1 MYDLACFYTPEQ
13 QVMTETPRIW
23 QVSELNHAAR
33 NLLETRFGIVTVSG
47 EISGFTRARS
57 GHWYFR
63 LKDMD
68 GQVSCAMFRNRN
80 LYCSF
85 EPKEGDLV
93 HFKAKVSLYPDRG
106 DYQLIGEQMQ
116 LAGSGNLQQ
125 AFLALKQKLLDEG
138 LFNEQHKRPIP
149 AHCQRVAVISSANG
163 AAIHDFLKVLQQRM
177 PSLAVDLLPVTVQGN
192 SAALESAKAIEL
204 CNLMGQHD
212 VIILTRGG
220 GSIEDLWSY
229 NDEFLARTI
238 YASQIPTVS
247 AIGHET
253 DFTIADFVADCRM
266 PTPSAAAELVSQD
279 QSELVYRVQ
288 QLERQLK
295 QQWQKQVQNQH
306 LNLSRLR
313 ALLQHPGQKLN
324 DQSQRLDHLQVRL
337 EQASLKQLQAKKSF
351 YDQQYSKLTSL
362 NPSSRIEAHSKS
374 VIQLKQRLKTGQHS
388 DLQRRSQKFIGLAA
402 QLNQLSPLHTLSR
415 GYSVTQNMQAQV
427 ITKVEQ
433 IEAKQALKITLLD
446 GHAQVIVDKVSQ
458 R

>member
-1 MYDLACFYTPEQ
+1 
-13 QVMTETPRIW
+13 MTETPRIW

-33 NLLETRFGIVTVSG
+33 NLLETRFGVVTVSG

-68 GQVSCAMFRNRN
+68 GQVSCAMFRNKN

-106 DYQLIGEQMQ
+106 DYQLIGEQIQ

-138 LFNEQHKRPIP
+138 LFDDQHKRAIP
-149 AHCQRVAVISSANG
+149 SHCQRIAVISSSNG

-177 PSLAVDLLPVTVQGN
+177 PSLAVDLFPVTVQGQN
-192 SAALESAKAIEL
+192 AADESTKAIEL

-212 VIILTRGG
+212 VIVLTRGG
-220 GSIEDLWSY
+220 GSAEDLWSY
-229 NDEFLARTI
+229 NDEHLARTI
-238 YASQIPTVS
+238 FSSRIPTVS
-247 AIGHET
+247 AVGHET
-253 DFTIADFVADCRM
+253 DFTISDFVADCRM

-279 QSELVYRVQ
+279 QYELVHRVQ
-288 QLERQLK
+288 QFERQLR
-295 QQWQKQVQNQH
+295 QQWHKHLQHQK
-306 LNLSRLR
+306 LNLSRLQ
-313 ALLQHPGQKLN
+313 ALLKHPGQKLN

-337 EQASLKQLQAKKSF
+337 EQAALKQLQAKKSI
-351 YDQQYSKLTSL
+351 YNQQYSKLSTLS
-362 NPSSRIEAHSKS
+362 PSSAIVAHTKN
-374 VIQLKQRLKTGQHS
+374 ITQLNQRLQTSQQS
-388 DLQRRSQKFIGLAA
+388 DFQRRSQKFAGLTT

-415 GYSVTQNMQAQV
+415 GYSVTQDMQAQV
-427 ITKVEQ
+427 ITKVAQVEV
-433 IEAKQALKITLLD
+433 KQALKVTLLD
-446 GHAQVIVDKVSQ
+446 GHAQVRVESVS
-458 R
+458 RR

>member
-1 MYDLACFYTPEQ
+1 
-13 QVMTETPRIW
+13 MTDTPRIW

-33 NLLETRFGIVTVSG
+33 NLLETRFGVVTVSG

-68 GQVSCAMFRNRN
+68 GQVSCAMFRNKN

-138 LFNEQHKRPIP
+138 LFDDQHKRAIP
-149 AHCQRVAVISSANG
+149 THCQRIAVISSSNG

-177 PSLAVDLLPVTVQGN
+177 PSLAVDLFPVTVQGQN
-192 SAALESAKAIEL
+192 AADESAKAIEL

-212 VIILTRGG
+212 VIVLTRGG
-220 GSIEDLWSY
+220 GSAEDLWSY
-229 NDEFLARTI
+229 NDEHLARTI
-238 YASQIPTVS
+238 YSSRIPTVS
-247 AIGHET
+247 AVGHET

-279 QSELVYRVQ
+279 QSELVHRVQ
-288 QLERQLK
+288 QFERQLR
-295 QQWQKQVQNQH
+295 QQWHKHLQHQK
-306 LNLSRLR
+306 LNLSRLQ
-313 ALLQHPGQKLN
+313 ALLKHPGQKLN

-337 EQASLKQLQAKKSF
+337 EQAALKQLQAKKSI
-351 YDQQYSKLTSL
+351 YSQQYSKLSSL
-362 NPSSRIEAHSKS
+362 NPSSVIVAHTKN
-374 VIQLKQRLKTGQHS
+374 IMQLNQRLQNNQKS
-388 DLQRRSQKFIGLAA
+388 DFQRRSQKFAGLTA

-415 GYSVTQNMQAQV
+415 GYSVTQDMQAQV
-427 ITKVEQ
+427 ITKVLQVEVEQ
-433 IEAKQALKITLLD
+433 VLKVTLLD
-446 GHAQVIVDKVSQ
+446 GHAQVRVESISC

>member
-1 MYDLACFYTPEQ
+1 
-13 QVMTETPRIW
+13 MTDTPRIW

-33 NLLETRFGIVTVSG
+33 NLLETRFGVVTVSG

-68 GQVSCAMFRNRN
+68 GQVSCAMFRNKN

-138 LFNEQHKRPIP
+138 LFDDQHKRAIP
-149 AHCQRVAVISSANG
+149 THCQRIAVISSSNG

-177 PSLAVDLLPVTVQGN
+177 PSLAVDLFPVTVQGQN
-192 SAALESAKAIEL
+192 AADESAKAIEL

-212 VIILTRGG
+212 VIVLTRGG
-220 GSIEDLWSY
+220 GSAEDLWSY
-229 NDEFLARTI
+229 NDEHLARTI
-238 YASQIPTVS
+238 YSSRIPTVS
-247 AIGHET
+247 AVGHET
-253 DFTIADFVADCRM
+253 DFTISDFVADCRM

-279 QSELVYRVQ
+279 QSELVHRVQ
-288 QLERQLK
+288 QFERQLR
-295 QQWQKQVQNQH
+295 QQWHKHLQHQK
-306 LNLSRLR
+306 LNLSRLQ
-313 ALLQHPGQKLN
+313 ALLKHPGQKLN

-337 EQASLKQLQAKKSF
+337 EQAALKQLQAKKSI
-351 YDQQYSKLTSL
+351 YSQQYSKLSSL
-362 NPSSRIEAHSKS
+362 NPSSVIVAHTKN
-374 VIQLKQRLKTGQHS
+374 IMQLNQRLQNNQKS
-388 DLQRRSQKFIGLAA
+388 DFQRRSQKFAGLTA

-415 GYSVTQNMQAQV
+415 GYSVTQDMQAQV
-427 ITKVEQ
+427 ITKVVQVEVEQ
-433 IEAKQALKITLLD
+433 VLKVTLLD
-446 GHAQVIVDKVSQ
+446 GHAQVRVESISC

>member
-1 MYDLACFYTPEQ
+1 
-13 QVMTETPRIW
+13 MTDTPRIW

-68 GQVSCAMFRNRN
+68 GQVSCAMFRNKN
-80 LYCSF
+80 LYCPF

-138 LFNEQHKRPIP
+138 LFNEQHKRAIP
-149 AHCQRVAVISSANG
+149 KHCQRIAVISSENG
-163 AAIHDFLKVLQQRM
+163 AAIYDFLKVLQQRM
-177 PSLAVDLLPVTVQGN
+177 PSLAVDLLPVTVQGQN
-192 SAALESAKAIEL
+192 AASESVAAIEL

-212 VIILTRGG
+212 VIVLTRGG

-229 NDEFLARTI
+229 NDEHLARAI
-238 YASQIPTVS
+238 YSSRIPTVS
-247 AIGHET
+247 AVGHET

-266 PTPSAAAELVSQD
+266 PTPSAAAELVSAD
-279 QSELVYRVQ
+279 QSELVHRVQ
-288 QLERQLK
+288 QLERLLG
-295 QQWQKQVQNQH
+295 QQWQKHLQNQQ

-337 EQASLKQLQAKKSF
+337 EQASLKQLQAKKSS
-351 YDQQYSKLTSL
+351 YDQQHSKLINLS
-362 NPSSRIEAHSKS
+362 PGPGIEAHIKNT
-374 VIQLKQRLKTGQHS
+374 IQLKQRLKTAQHS
-388 DLQRRSQKFIGLAA
+388 SFERRLQRFTGLAA

-427 ITKVEQ
+427 VTKIGQ
-433 IEAKQALKITLLD
+433 IETKQALKITLLD
-446 GHAQVIVDKVSQ
+446 GHAQVIVDSVSQ

>member
-1 MYDLACFYTPEQ
+1 
-13 QVMTETPRIW
+13 MTDTPRIW

-33 NLLETRFGIVTVSG
+33 NLLETRFGVVTVSG

-68 GQVSCAMFRNRN
+68 GQVSCAMFRNKN

-138 LFNEQHKRPIP
+138 LFDDQHKRAIP
-149 AHCQRVAVISSANG
+149 THCQRIAVISSSNG

-177 PSLAVDLLPVTVQGN
+177 PSLAVDLFPVTVQGQN
-192 SAALESAKAIEL
+192 AADESAKAIEL

-212 VIILTRGG
+212 VIVLTRGG
-220 GSIEDLWSY
+220 GSAEDLWSY
-229 NDEFLARTI
+229 NDEHLARTI
-238 YASQIPTVS
+238 YSSRIPTVS
-247 AIGHET
+247 AVGHET

-279 QSELVYRVQ
+279 QSELVHRVQ
-288 QLERQLK
+288 QFERQLR
-295 QQWQKQVQNQH
+295 QQWHKHLQHQK
-306 LNLSRLR
+306 LNLSRLQ
-313 ALLQHPGQKLN
+313 ALLKHPGQKLN

-337 EQASLKQLQAKKSF
+337 EQAALKQLQAKKSI
-351 YDQQYSKLTSL
+351 YSQQYSKLSSL
-362 NPSSRIEAHSKS
+362 NPSSVIVAHTKNI
-374 VIQLKQRLKTGQHS
+374 IQLNQRLKNCQKS
-388 DLQRRSQKFIGLAA
+388 DFQRRSQKFEGLTA

-415 GYSVTQNMQAQV
+415 GYSVTQDMQAQV
-427 ITKVEQ
+427 ITKVAQVEVEQ
-433 IEAKQALKITLLD
+433 VLKVTLLD
-446 GHAQVIVDKVSQ
+446 GHAQVRVESISC

>member
-1 MYDLACFYTPEQ
+1 
-13 QVMTETPRIW
+13 MTDTPRIW

-68 GQVSCAMFRNRN
+68 GQVSCAMFRNKN
-80 LYCSF
+80 LYCPF

-138 LFNEQHKRPIP
+138 LFNEQHKRAIP
-149 AHCQRVAVISSANG
+149 KHCQRIAVISSENG
-163 AAIHDFLKVLQQRM
+163 AAIYDFLKVLQQRM
-177 PSLAVDLLPVTVQGN
+177 PSLAVDLLPVTVQGQN
-192 SAALESAKAIEL
+192 AASESVAAIEL

-212 VIILTRGG
+212 VIVLTRGG

-229 NDEFLARTI
+229 NDEHLARAI
-238 YASQIPTVS
+238 YSSRIPTVS
-247 AIGHET
+247 AVGHET

-266 PTPSAAAELVSQD
+266 PTPSAAAELVSAD
-279 QSELVYRVQ
+279 QSELVHRVQ
-288 QLERQLK
+288 QLERLLG
-295 QQWQKQVQNQH
+295 QQWQKHLQNQK

-337 EQASLKQLQAKKSF
+337 EQASLKQLQAKKSS
-351 YDQQYSKLTSL
+351 YDQQHSKLINLS
-362 NPSSRIEAHSKS
+362 PGPGIEAHIKNT
-374 VIQLKQRLKTGQHS
+374 IQLKQRLKTAQHS
-388 DLQRRSQKFIGLAA
+388 SFERRLQRFTGLAA

-427 ITKVEQ
+427 VTKIGQ

-446 GHAQVIVDKVSQ
+446 GHAQVIVDSVSQ

>member
-1 MYDLACFYTPEQ
+1 
-13 QVMTETPRIW
+13 MTDTPRIW

-33 NLLETRFGIVTVSG
+33 NLLETRFGVVTVSG

-68 GQVSCAMFRNRN
+68 GQVSCAMFRNKN

-138 LFNEQHKRPIP
+138 LFDDQHKRAIP
-149 AHCQRVAVISSANG
+149 THCQRIAVISSSNG

-177 PSLAVDLLPVTVQGN
+177 PSLAVDLFPVTVQGQN
-192 SAALESAKAIEL
+192 AADESAKAIEL

-212 VIILTRGG
+212 VIVLTRGG
-220 GSIEDLWSY
+220 GSAEDLWSY
-229 NDEFLARTI
+229 NDEHLARTI
-238 YASQIPTVS
+238 YSSRIPTVS
-247 AIGHET
+247 AVGHET
-253 DFTIADFVADCRM
+253 DFTIADFAADCRM

-279 QSELVYRVQ
+279 QSELVHRVQ
-288 QLERQLK
+288 QFERQLR
-295 QQWQKQVQNQH
+295 QQWHKHLQHQK
-306 LNLSRLR
+306 LNLSRLQ
-313 ALLQHPGQKLN
+313 ALLKHPGQKLN

-337 EQASLKQLQAKKSF
+337 EQAALKQLQAKKSI
-351 YDQQYSKLTSL
+351 YSQQYSKLSSL
-362 NPSSRIEAHSKS
+362 NPSSVIVAHTKN
-374 VIQLKQRLKTGQHS
+374 IMQLNQRLQNNQKS
-388 DLQRRSQKFIGLAA
+388 DFQRRSQKFAGLTA

-415 GYSVTQNMQAQV
+415 GYSVTQDMQARV
-427 ITKVEQ
+427 ITKVVQVEVEQ
-433 IEAKQALKITLLD
+433 VLKVTLLD
-446 GHAQVIVDKVSQ
+446 GHAQVRVESISC

>member
-1 MYDLACFYTPEQ
+1 
-13 QVMTETPRIW
+13 MTDTPRIW

-33 NLLETRFGIVTVSG
+33 NLLETRFGVVTVSG

-68 GQVSCAMFRNRN
+68 GQVSCAMFRNKN

-138 LFNEQHKRPIP
+138 LFDDQHKRAIP
-149 AHCQRVAVISSANG
+149 THCQRIAVISSSNG
-163 AAIHDFLKVLQQRM
+163 AAIHDFLKVLQLRM
-177 PSLAVDLLPVTVQGN
+177 PSLAVDLFPVTVQGQN
-192 SAALESAKAIEL
+192 AADESAKAIEL

-212 VIILTRGG
+212 VIVLTRGG
-220 GSIEDLWSY
+220 GSAEDLWSY
-229 NDEFLARTI
+229 NDEHLARTI
-238 YASQIPTVS
+238 YSSRIPTVS
-247 AIGHET
+247 AVGHET
-253 DFTIADFVADCRM
+253 DFAISDFVADCRM

-279 QSELVYRVQ
+279 QSELVHRVQ
-288 QLERQLK
+288 QFERQLR
-295 QQWQKQVQNQH
+295 QQWHKHLQHQK
-306 LNLSRLR
+306 LNLSRLQ
-313 ALLQHPGQKLN
+313 ALLKHPGQKLN

-337 EQASLKQLQAKKSF
+337 EQAALKQLQAKKSI
-351 YDQQYSKLTSL
+351 YSQQFSKLSSL
-362 NPSSRIEAHSKS
+362 NPSSVIVAHTKN
-374 VIQLKQRLKTGQHS
+374 IMLLNQRLQNNQKS
-388 DLQRRSQKFIGLAA
+388 DFQRRSQKFAGLTA
-402 QLNQLSPLHTLSR
+402 QLNQLSPLNTLSR
-415 GYSVTQNMQAQV
+415 GYSVTQDMQARV
-427 ITKVEQ
+427 ITKVVQVEVEQ
-433 IEAKQALKITLLD
+433 VLKVTLLD
-446 GHAQVIVDKVSQ
+446 GHAQVRVESISC

>member
-1 MYDLACFYTPEQ
+1 
-13 QVMTETPRIW
+13 MTDTPRIW

-68 GQVSCAMFRNRN
+68 GQVSCAMFRNKN
-80 LYCSF
+80 LYCPF

-138 LFNEQHKRPIP
+138 LFNDQHKRAIP
-149 AHCQRVAVISSANG
+149 KHCQRIAVISSANG

-177 PSLAVDLLPVTVQGN
+177 PSLVVDLLPVTVQGQN
-192 SAALESAKAIEL
+192 AASESIKAIEL

-212 VIILTRGG
+212 VIVLTRGG

-229 NDEFLARTI
+229 NDEQLARAI
-238 YASQIPTVS
+238 YASRIPTVN
-247 AIGHET
+247 AVGHET
-253 DFTIADFVADCRM
+253 DFTIADFVADCRI

-279 QSELVYRVQ
+279 QYELSHRIQ
-288 QLERQLK
+288 QLERQLR
-295 QQWQKQVQNQH
+295 QQWHKHLQHQK
-306 LNLSRLR
+306 LNLSRLK
-313 ALLQHPGQKLN
+313 AMLKHPGQKLN

-337 EQASLKQLQAKKSF
+337 ERAGQKQVQRKKSV
-351 YDQQYSKLTSL
+351 YQQQKNRFINVNLCASVQ
-362 NPSSRIEAHSKS
+362 AHSQQ
-374 VIQLKQRLKTGQHS
+374 VEHLRQRLKTSQNS
-388 DLQRRSQKFIGLAA
+388 DFQTRSNKFTSLTA

-415 GYSVTQNMQAQV
+415 GYSVTQNQQSQI
-427 ITKVEQ
+427 ITKVAQ
-433 IEAKQALKITLLD
+433 ITVDQALKVTMLD
-446 GHAQVIVDKVSQ
+446 GYAQVTVTKLVA
-458 R
+458 RRPL

>member
-1 MYDLACFYTPEQ
+1 MES
-13 QVMTETPRIW
+13 PRIW

-33 NLLETRFGIVTVSG
+33 NLLETRFGIITVSG
-47 EISGFTRARS
+47 EISGLTKARS

-85 EPKEGDLV
+85 EPKEGDLI

-138 LFNEQHKRPIP
+138 LFDEQHKRSIP
-149 AHCQRVAVISSANG
+149 SHCQRIAVITSENG
-163 AAIHDFLKVLQQRM
+163 AAIHDFLKILQQRM
-177 PSLAVDLLPVTVQGN
+177 PSLAVDLFPVTVQGQN
-192 SAALESAKAIEL
+192 AASQSAKAIEL

-212 VIILTRGG
+212 VIVLTRGG

-229 NDEFLARTI
+229 NDEHLARTI
-238 YASQIPTVS
+238 YSSRIPTVS
-247 AIGHET
+247 AVGHET

-266 PTPSAAAELVSQD
+266 PTPSAAAELVSKD
-279 QSELVYRVQ
+279 QADLIHQIQ
-288 QLERQLK
+288 QIERQLK
-295 QQWQKQVQNQH
+295 QLWHKHLQHQK
-306 LNLSRLR
+306 LNLSRVR
-313 ALLQHPGQKLN
+313 GLLKHPGQKLN

-337 EQASLKQLQAKKSF
+337 EQASLKQLHGKRATF
-351 YDQQYSKLTSL
+351 NQQQNKLINLRPDNTIGAHIKNVTQLTRRLETSQ
-362 NPSSRIEAHSKS
+362 SI
-374 VIQLKQRLKTGQHS
+374 G
-388 DLQRRSQKFIGLAA
+388 LQRRTQRFMALAA

-427 ITKVEQ
+427 ITKVSQ
-433 IEAKQALKITLLD
+433 IEAEQNLKITLLD
-446 GHAQVIVDKVSQ
+446 GHAQVNVKSVST

>member
-1 MYDLACFYTPEQ
+1 
-13 QVMTETPRIW
+13 MTETPRIW

-33 NLLETRFGIVTVSG
+33 NLLESRFGVVTVSG

-68 GQVSCAMFRNRN
+68 GQVSCAMFRNKN

-138 LFNEQHKRPIP
+138 LFDDQHKRAIP
-149 AHCQRVAVISSANG
+149 THCQRIAVISSANG

-177 PSLAVDLLPVTVQGN
+177 PSLAVDLLPVTVQGQN
-192 SAALESAKAIEL
+192 AANESAKAIEL

-212 VIILTRGG
+212 VIVLTRGG
-220 GSIEDLWSY
+220 GSVEDLWSY
-229 NDEFLARTI
+229 NDEHLARTI
-238 YASQIPTVS
+238 YSSRIPTVS
-247 AIGHET
+247 AVGHET

-279 QSELVYRVQ
+279 QSELAHRVQ
-288 QLERQLK
+288 QLERQLR
-295 QQWQKQVQNQH
+295 QQWHKQVQHQK
-306 LNLSRLR
+306 LNLSRLQ
-313 ALLQHPGQKLN
+313 ALLKHPGQKLN

-337 EQASLKQLQAKKSF
+337 EQSALKQLQVKK
-351 YDQQYSKLTSL
+351 YVYNQQLSKFNNL
-362 NPSSRIEAHSKS
+362 NPSSGINANSKN
-374 VIQLKQRLKTGQHS
+374 VMQLKQRLHTSQQANF
-388 DLQRRSQKFIGLAA
+388 QRRKQTFIGLAA

-415 GYSVTQNMQAQV
+415 GYSVTQNMQGQV
-427 ITKVEQ
+427 ITKIDQVV
-433 IEAKQALKITLLD
+433 AKQSLKITLLD
-446 GHAQVIVDKVSQ
+446 GHAEVLVERVSP

>member
-1 MYDLACFYTPEQ
+1 
-13 QVMTETPRIW
+13 MTDTPRIW

-33 NLLETRFGIVTVSG
+33 NLLETRFGVVTVSG

-68 GQVSCAMFRNRN
+68 GQVSCAMFRNKN

-138 LFNEQHKRPIP
+138 LFDDQHKRAIP
-149 AHCQRVAVISSANG
+149 THCQRIAVISSSNG
-163 AAIHDFLKVLQQRM
+163 AAIYDFLKVLQQRM
-177 PSLAVDLLPVTVQGN
+177 PSLAVDLFPVTVQGQN
-192 SAALESAKAIEL
+192 AADESAKAIEL

-212 VIILTRGG
+212 VIVLTRGG
-220 GSIEDLWSY
+220 GSAEDLWSY
-229 NDEFLARTI
+229 NDEHLARTI
-238 YASQIPTVS
+238 YSSRIPTVS
-247 AIGHET
+247 AVGHET
-253 DFTIADFVADCRM
+253 DFTISDFVADCRM
-266 PTPSAAAELVSQD
+266 PTPSSAAELVSQD
-279 QSELVYRVQ
+279 QSELVHRVQ
-288 QLERQLK
+288 QFERQLR
-295 QQWQKQVQNQH
+295 QQWHKHLQHQK
-306 LNLSRLR
+306 LNLSRLQ
-313 ALLQHPGQKLN
+313 ALLKHPGQKLN

-337 EQASLKQLQAKKSF
+337 EQAALKQLQAKKSI
-351 YDQQYSKLTSL
+351 YSQQYSKLSSL
-362 NPSSRIEAHSKS
+362 NPSSVIVAHTKN
-374 VIQLKQRLKTGQHS
+374 IMQLNQRLQNNQKS
-388 DLQRRSQKFIGLAA
+388 DFQRRSQKFAGLTA

-415 GYSVTQNMQAQV
+415 GYSVTQDMQAQV
-427 ITKVEQ
+427 ITKVVQVEVEQ
-433 IEAKQALKITLLD
+433 VLKVTLLD
-446 GHAQVIVDKVSQ
+446 GHAQVRVESISC

>member
-1 MYDLACFYTPEQ
+1 
-13 QVMTETPRIW
+13 MTDTPRIW

-33 NLLETRFGIVTVSG
+33 NLLETRFGTVTVSG

-106 DYQLIGEQMQ
+106 DYQLIGDQMQ

-138 LFNEQHKRPIP
+138 LFDDQHKRAIP
-149 AHCQRVAVISSANG
+149 SHCQRIALVSSANG
-163 AAIHDFLKVLQQRM
+163 AAIHDFLKILQQRM
-177 PSLAVDLLPVTVQGN
+177 PSLIVDLLPVTVQGQY
-192 SAALESAKAIEL
+192 AASESIKAIEL
-204 CNLMGQHD
+204 CNLMGLHD
-212 VIILTRGG
+212 VIVLTRGG

-229 NDEFLARTI
+229 NDEHLARAI
-238 YASQIPTVS
+238 YSSRIPTVS
-247 AIGHET
+247 AVGHET

-279 QSELVYRVQ
+279 QFELLHRVQ
-288 QLERQLK
+288 QVERQLK
-295 QQWQKQVQNQH
+295 QQWHKHLQH
-306 LNLSRLR
+306 QQLNLSRLQ

-337 EQASLKQLQAKKSF
+337 EQAVQKQVQAKKSA
-351 YDQQYSKLTSL
+351 YHRQQSQLIGL
-362 NPSSRIEAHSKS
+362 NLGT
-374 VIQLKQRLKTGQHS
+374 VIQAHVKQVSHLRQRLKTSQQS
-388 DLQRRSQKFIGLAA
+388 DFQKRSQQLVSVAA

-415 GYSVTQNMQAQV
+415 GYSVTQNIQSQV
-427 ITKVEQ
+427 ITKVSQ
-433 IEAKQALKITLLD
+433 VKTDQVLKVTLLD
-446 GHAQVIVDKVSQ
+446 GYAQVIVTELVERQ
-458 R
+458 PL

>member
-1 MYDLACFYTPEQ
+1 MES
-13 QVMTETPRIW
+13 PRIW

-33 NLLETRFGIVTVSG
+33 NLLETRFGIITVSG
-47 EISGFTRARS
+47 EISGLTKARS

-85 EPKEGDLV
+85 EPKEGDLI

-138 LFNEQHKRPIP
+138 LFDEQHKRSIP
-149 AHCQRVAVISSANG
+149 SHCQRIAVITSENG
-163 AAIHDFLKVLQQRM
+163 AAIHDFLKILQQRM
-177 PSLAVDLLPVTVQGN
+177 PSLAVDLFPVTVQGQN
-192 SAALESAKAIEL
+192 AASQSAKAIEL

-212 VIILTRGG
+212 VIVLTRGG

-229 NDEFLARTI
+229 NDEHLARTI
-238 YASQIPTVS
+238 YSSLIPTVS
-247 AIGHET
+247 AVGHET

-266 PTPSAAAELVSQD
+266 PTPSAAAELVSKD
-279 QSELVYRVQ
+279 QADLIHQIQ
-288 QLERQLK
+288 QIERQLK
-295 QQWQKQVQNQH
+295 QLWHKHLQHQK
-306 LNLSRLR
+306 LNLSRVR
-313 ALLQHPGQKLN
+313 GLLKHPGQKLN

-337 EQASLKQLQAKKSF
+337 EQASLKQLHGKRAIF
-351 YDQQYSKLTSL
+351 NQQQNKLINLRPDNTIGAHIKNVTQLTRRLETSQ
-362 NPSSRIEAHSKS
+362 S
-374 VIQLKQRLKTGQHS
+374 VG
-388 DLQRRSQKFIGLAA
+388 LQRRTQRFMALAA

-427 ITKVEQ
+427 ITKVSQ
-433 IEAKQALKITLLD
+433 IEAEQNLKITLLD
-446 GHAQVIVDKVSQ
+446 GHAQVNVKSVST

>member
-1 MYDLACFYTPEQ
+1 
-13 QVMTETPRIW
+13 MTDTPRIW

-33 NLLETRFGIVTVSG
+33 NLLETRFGVVTVSG
-47 EISGFTRARS
+47 EISGFTQARS

-68 GQVSCAMFRNRN
+68 GQVSCAMFRNKN

-93 HFKAKVSLYPDRG
+93 QFKAKVSLYPDRG

-125 AFLALKQKLLDEG
+125 AFLALKKKLLDEG
-138 LFNEQHKRPIP
+138 LFNDQHKRAIP
-149 AHCQRVAVISSANG
+149 THCQRIAVISSANG

-177 PSLAVDLLPVTVQGN
+177 PSLAVDLLPVTVQGQN
-192 SAALESAKAIEL
+192 AADESAKAIEL

-212 VIILTRGG
+212 VIVLTRGG
-220 GSIEDLWSY
+220 GSVEDLWSY
-229 NDEFLARTI
+229 NDEHLARTI
-238 YASQIPTVS
+238 YSSRIPTVS
-247 AIGHET
+247 AVGHET

-279 QSELVYRVQ
+279 QSELVHRVQ
-288 QLERQLK
+288 QLERQLR
-295 QQWQKQVQNQH
+295 QQWHKYIQHQK
-306 LNLSRLR
+306 LNLSRLQ
-313 ALLQHPGQKLN
+313 ALLKHPGQKLN

-337 EQASLKQLQAKKSF
+337 EQSALKQLQAKRST
-351 YDQQYSKLTSL
+351 YNQQ
-362 NPSSRIEAHSKS
+362 HSKFISFNPRS
-374 VIQLKQRLKTGQHS
+374 VINAHTNNVMQFKQRLHTSQHS
-388 DLQRRSQKFIGLAA
+388 NFQQRTQKFTGLAA

-427 ITKVEQ
+427 ITKVDQ
-433 IEAKQALKITLLD
+433 VVTKQALKITLLD
-446 GHAQVIVDKVSQ
+446 GHADVRVESVS
-458 R
+458 RR